1 MANPNIVN
9 TTTIYG
15 NTATLAVST
24 TTTNVVSNPS
34 SSGYVYKITSLTV
47 ANINT
52 LSSSVLVN
60 VEYNNAGSN
69 TYIARNVVVPANS
82 SLVVVG
88 RDTAF
93 YLLENS
99 SVQLS
104 AGSNSSLSA
113 LISYEQLS

>member
-9 TTTIYG
+9 VTTIYG

-34 SSGYVYKITSLTV
+34 SSGQVYKINALTI

-52 LSSSVLVN
+52 LSSAVNIN

-69 TYIARNVVVPANS
+69 TYLARNVVVPANS
-82 SLVVVG
+82 SLVIIG
-88 RDTAF
+88 KDTAM
-93 YLLENS
+93 YLLENTS
-99 SVQLS
+99 LQLT
-104 AGSNSSLSA
+104 AGANTSLSA
-113 LISYEQLS
+113 LVSYEQIS

>member
-1 MANPNIVN
+1 MANPNIFN
-9 TTTIYG
+9 TSVIYG

-34 SSGYVYKITSLTV
+34 SSGYVYRVNALTV

-52 LSSSVLVN
+52 SSNAVAVT

-69 TYIARNVVVPANS
+69 TYLARSVVVPANS
-82 SLVVVG
+82 SLVVIG
-88 RDTAF
+88 KDTAM
-93 YLLENS
+93 YLLENTS
-99 SVQLS
+99 LQLT

-113 LISYEQLS
+113 LVTFEQIS